1 MSRYDE
7 RYDPITPQD
16 IAGKKRSLEEG
27 DVLLLPV
34 MHLDPD
40 EMAVT
45 KKMEKCRLLFKS
57 RHLAVFRQPSGRK
70 ASWTYVELCMMD
82 RGAVF

>member
-16 IAGKKRSLEEG
+16 IAGKKCSMKEG
-27 DVLLLPV
+27 DILLLPV
-34 MHLDPD
+34 MHLNLE
-40 EMAVT
+40 EMTIT

-57 RHLAVFRQPSGRK
+57 RHLAVFRQPSGRE

-82 RGAVF
+82 RGAKI